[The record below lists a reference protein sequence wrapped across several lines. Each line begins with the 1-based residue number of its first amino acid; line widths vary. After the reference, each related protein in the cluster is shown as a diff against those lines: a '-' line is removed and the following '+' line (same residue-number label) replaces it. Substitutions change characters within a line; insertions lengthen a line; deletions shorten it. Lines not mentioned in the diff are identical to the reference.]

1 MEGCYKV
8 EENINFENFL
18 KVMGVPDDETIQKM
32 ILATQQVTLTANA
45 DGTWT
50 QVSGLKTST
59 FPLNKEFKDSWG
71 DKELTGLVTMD
82 GMKLNKVYK
91 LGDVEVLTEEVV
103 LSGSRLTV
111 TLVAR
116 DGTKAVRKLVKM

>member
-1 MEGCYKV
+1 MEGCYRV
-8 EENINFENFL
+8 EENVNFENFL

-32 ILATQQVTLTANA
+32 IQATTQVTLTANA

-59 FPLNKEFKDSWG
+59 FPVDKEFTDAWG
-71 DKELTGLVTMD
+71 DKELTGFVKLDGTTMT
-82 GMKLNKVYK
+82 KVFK
-91 LGDVEVLTEEVV
+91 LGDVEVFSEEVV
-103 LSGSRLTV
+103 LSGTCLTL

-116 DGTKAVRKLVKM
+116 DGTKAVRKMVRV